1 MESNNL
7 PKAYLRSPGSTQ
19 GCSLPTGLALGT
31 GSSQV
36 PRESR
41 PYFGTN
47 SWSSEKILSQ
57 G

>member
-7 PKAYLRSPGSTQ
+7 PKASLRSPGRTQ